1 VPALD
6 PFDRPRGCY
15 RWKGKEGLIPAA
27 ENQDYQTNPFSWV
40 KCKSKK
46 YSRFAK
52 RTHFGLPRCDSF
64 QCAILYL
71 YQNEIKRRQGAV
83 TLEMALATERKQ
95 QIISNNRAHKSDTG
109 SPEVQIAILSERI
122 TQLTEHFKTHQKDHA
137 SRRGLLIMVAK
148 RRRLLTY
155 LKNISPERYK
165 NVIQKLG
172 IRR

>member
-1 VPALD
+1 MLSIGARNGRLEPAGITGNL
-6 PFDRPRGCY
+6 
-15 RWKGKEGLIPAA
+15 
-27 ENQDYQTNPFSWV
+27 
-40 KCKSKK
+40 
-46 YSRFAK
+46 
-52 RTHFGLPRCDSF
+52 FGLPDVLSYSCNK
-64 QCAILYL
+64 
-71 YQNEIKRRQGAV
+71 NEIKRRQGAV

-95 QIISNNRAHKSDTG
+95 QIITDNRAHKSDTG

-122 TQLTEHFKTHQKDHA
+122 SQLTEHFKTHQKDHA

-155 LKNISPERYK
+155 LKNIGPERYK